1 MLIVDSNIFIHTL
14 ISTHF
19 AMETKFP
26 SVDEEGVLPY
36 SYAQHQLET
45 SLDYYPSSSFA
56 NFIFGGFN
64 AHAAHHLFPNVPH
77 TLYPK
82 ISAIIEPIALE
93 YGYTYNKLTLPK
105 AILSHFKF
113 LKMMG
118 VPKED

>member
-1 MLIVDSNIFIHTL
+1 MDFCVSQILLAYLLMLIVDSNIFIHTL

-56 NFIFGGFN
+56 NFIFSGSVLSNSGS
-64 AHAAHHLFPNVPH
+64 PH
-77 TLYPK
+77 PCRLRK
-82 ISAIIEPIALE
+82 R
-93 YGYTYNKLTLPK
+93 
-105 AILSHFKF
+105 ILST
-113 LKMMG
+113 
-118 VPKED
+118 